1 MNVGFQREL
10 RPGTVLS
17 VDYLRNVG
25 THYLLSTDVN
35 HSGDIAYFDQ
45 GAALNAI
52 GLTNSQFGCAG
63 TNAAAINC
71 AIAAGATIQNYA
83 GNGLD
88 SAADQGVGNCTANLG
103 VKCAFTGVNPAVGA
117 FPFLQPIGRSVYN
130 GLDIKVVHNTKNPF
144 RGVHYLNFQATYSL
158 SRFDNAGS
166 GTSAAAVSGGD
177 QDFITAGLDNN
188 NPLRFTGPSALD
200 RTHQFSFGGYADL
213 PKGFRLGVISHFWSP
228 LSTTPTIPVGSSSG
242 AIFTNDWTGSGTTS
256 EPLPISVSGGCGT
269 VGGSCDYKTYNVGA
283 FGRSLSANGLN
294 NAITNYN
301 NTIGGIL
308 PTPAGQL
315 LINDGLF
322 TLAQLQAVTNVGG
335 QTVVFGGVASP
346 ALPVVP
352 GQVNNAWFKGTDV
365 EFSYVGHIKERLTI
379 TPSVSFFNVFNFANY
394 DSAGN
399 ALVGTLNQTAGTING
414 TIADSQQTLGGG
426 TRPDRIGVGSGA
438 FNFGSPRVI
447 EWGLKL
453 QF

>member
-1 MNVGFQREL
+1 
-10 RPGTVLS
+10 
-17 VDYLRNVG
+17 
-25 THYLLSTDVN
+25 
-35 HSGDIAYFDQ
+35 
-45 GAALNAI
+45 
-52 GLTNSQFGCAG
+52 
-63 TNAAAINC
+63 
-71 AIAAGATIQNYA
+71 
-83 GNGLD
+83 
-88 SAADQGVGNCTANLG
+88 
-103 VKCAFTGVNPAVGA
+103 VKCAFSGVNPAVGA

-144 RGVHYLNFQATYSL
+144 RGVHYLNFQATYTL

-269 VGGSCDYKTYNVGA
+269 FGGSCDYKTYNVGA
-283 FGRSLSANGLN
+283 FGRSLSANGLS
-294 NAITNYN
+294 NAVNNYN

-308 PTPAGQL
+308 PTPAGQV

-322 TLAQLQAVTNVGG
+322 TLAQLAAVTNVGG
-335 QTVVFGGVASP
+335 QQVVFGGVASP
-346 ALPVVP
+346 ALPVVA
-352 GQVNNAWFKGTDV
+352 GQVNNAWFKGTDFS
-365 EFSYVGHIKERLTI
+365 FSYVGHIKERLTI
-379 TPSVSFFNVFNFANY
+379 TPSVSFFNLFNFANY

-399 ALVGTLNQTAGTING
+399 ALVGTLNQTAGSING
-414 TIADSQQTLGGG
+414 TIPDKDQTPGGG
-426 TRPDRIGVGSGA
+426 VRPDRIGVGSGA